1 MNPADRSGSLDDA
14 LANGR
19 ALLAAD
25 PRLALEQAQ
34 AILEVT
40 PDQADALYLSGRAL
54 RALSRDAEARTAED
68 AAIAASLSEAD
79 MQRAAAALAGN
90 ALRDAEHLLR
100 ARLARSPD
108 DAAAKTLLADVAA
121 RVGIY
126 AEAER
131 QLRAVLDQVPDYAE
145 ARIGLAQA
153 LSRQGRIDESLAE
166 LAQIVRADP
175 GHVRAAALKAETHAQ
190 VGDYEAAADTYRSLL
205 AEVPDHAEAQMW
217 FGHLLKTMGRQGD
230 SIAAYRGALALDP
243 ALAEA
248 WWALSELKAKALTD
262 DDIVAMERALEA
274 EGRPAKAL
282 FLHFALGRGFEDR
295 RLWAESFDHYAT
307 GNAIRLELEP
317 HDRAAVTRE
326 TDESIAIYD
335 RRFFAARAGAGAS
348 DPDPIFIVGMPRAGS
363 TLVEQILDCHSQV
376 EGTSE
381 LPLMPMLVQSLVAR
395 DWRRHDASYPA
406 LVPGLSADELTSLGR
421 RYLEGARTHR
431 RTDAPFFTDKLPNNW
446 RYLGLIHAILPN
458 AKVVDARREPMACC
472 FSNYKQHFAQG
483 QTFAYALAHIGAYY
497 RDYVRAMAHFA
508 TMLPGRQ
515 HLVRHEALLA
525 SPETEIRSLLDYLG
539 LPFEEACLRPHE
551 NARAVRTA
559 SSEQVRR
566 PINTG
571 AVDLWRHYAPWLGD
585 LEAALGDAR

>member
-1 MNPADRSGSLDDA
+1 MSAGDRPGSLAEA

-25 PRLALEQAQ
+25 PALALEQAQ

-40 PDQADALYLSGRAL
+40 ADQPDALYLAGRAL
-54 RALSRDAEARTAED
+54 RALSRIAEARAAED
-68 AAIAASLSEAD
+68 AAIAASLAQPD
-79 MQRAAAALAGN
+79 MQRAAAALAAN

-108 DAAAKTLLADVAA
+108 DAAAKTLLADIAA

-126 AEAER
+126 QEAER
-131 QLRAVLDQVPDYAE
+131 QLRDVLDQVPDYAE

-153 LSRQGRIDESLAE
+153 LSRQGRIEESLAE
-166 LAQIVRADP
+166 LTQVIRAEP
-175 GHVRAAALKAETHAQ
+175 GHVRAAALKAETQAQ
-190 VGDYEAAADTYRSLL
+190 TGDYEAAAETYRGLL
-205 AEVPDHAEAQMW
+205 AEVPGHAEAEMW
-217 FGHLLKTMGRQGD
+217 FGHLLKTMGRREEAV
-230 SIAAYRGALALDP
+230 AAYRRALAIEPD
-243 ALAEA
+243 LAEA
-248 WWALSELKAKALTD
+248 WWALSELKADVFTD
-262 DDIVAMERALEA
+262 EDIVAIGQALAA
-274 EGRPAKAL
+274 EQRPAKAL

-295 RLWAESFDHYAT
+295 KLWAESFRHYAA
-307 GNAIRLELEP
+307 GNAIRLSLEP

-326 TDESIAIYD
+326 TDQSIAIYD
-335 RRFFAARAGAGAS
+335 RRFFAARAGSGAS

-363 TLVEQILDCHSQV
+363 TLIEQILDCHSQV

-395 DWRRHDASYPA
+395 DWRRLDAAYPDA
-406 LVPGLSADELTSLGR
+406 VPALSADALTALGR
-421 RYLEGARTHR
+421 SYLDGARRHR
-431 RTDAPFFTDKLPNNW
+431 RSDAPFFTDKLPNNW

-458 AKVVDARREPMACC
+458 AKVVDARREAMACC

-483 QTFAYALAHIGAYY
+483 QTFAYALTDIGAYY
-497 RDYVRAMAHFA
+497 RDYVRAMTHFA
-508 TMLPGRQ
+508 AVLPGRQ

-525 SPETEIRSLLDYLG
+525 DPEAEIRALLAYLG

-551 NARAVRTA
+551 NRRAVRTA

-566 PINTG
+566 PINSG
-571 AVDLWRHYAPWLGD
+571 AVDLWRHYEPWLGD
-585 LEAALGDAR
+585 LKAALGDAR